1 MRHGRDRVSENS
13 ATWHSPL
20 LGGSAVKL
28 SVTDR
33 SHYDAVISHPKLTDV
48 SRCSILLTLRDLTMN
63 EAVCRKQAVWP
74 HVGATV
80 DREAIRLFSEIASG
94 LADTT
99 H

>member
-33 SHYDAVISHPKLTDV
+33 SHYDAVISHPKLT
-48 SRCSILLTLRDLTMN
+48 
-63 EAVCRKQAVWP
+63 ERKP
-74 HVGATV
+74 M
-80 DREAIRLFSEIASG
+80 FNIAHSQRFNG
-94 LADTT
+94 E
-99 H
+99 